1 MKNLFLL
8 LTLLILVCSCSNN
21 NSTSNSNSQLFR
33 DNYNNTSWVD
43 SWGDVYSFK
52 TDKLFYINAKNQGSF
67 YYTVGTYKNI
77 NYDGCIYNTVN
88 NILVSEDADTFS
100 IRQTTSTG
108 VGSNCPAS
116 SVIFTFQV
124 LNQNT
129 IEVKTNYDGSI
140 DSYIIN
146 KVNSVSTQN
155 AIDGTSAG
163 FLW

>member
-1 MKNLFLL
+1 M
-8 LTLLILVCSCSNN
+8 TLLFLVCSCSNN
-21 NSTSNSNSQLFR
+21 NSSSNSQLFR

-43 SWGDVYSFK
+43 PWGDVYTFK
-52 TDKLFYINAKNQGSF
+52 TGKLFYVNQKNSGSIF
-67 YYTVGTYKNI
+67 YTVGTYNNI
-77 NYDGCIYNTVN
+77 NYDNCIYKTVN
-88 NILVSEDADTFS
+88 NILVSEDVDTFS

-108 VGSNCPAS
+108 IGSYCPAT

-146 KVNSVSTQN
+146 KVNSVATQN
-155 AIDGTSAG
+155 AVDGTSAG
-163 FLW
+163 LLW

>member
-67 YYTVGTYKNI
+67 FFNVGTYNNI
-77 NYDGCIYNTVN
+77 NYDNCIYKTVN

-108 VGSNCPAS
+108 IGSNCPAT